1 MVVIGKLDTVHPR
14 KTRCR
19 QRRLP
24 LLPVLKGVS
33 EAMAVI
39 SSEPCDER
47 SYQVECAYMVDYVG

>member
-1 MVVIGKLDTVHPR
+1 MVEIGKLDTVHPP

-24 LLPVLKGVS
+24 LLAVLKGVS

-39 SSEPCDER
+39 SSEPCDEILP
-47 SYQVECAYMVDYVG
+47 G